1 MNTAITNSSSHWNV
15 GGWTVGSNV
24 KDIEFIDTV
33 IELVKNKINLDQ
45 TRIYSSGMSNG
56 GFMSYHL
63 LAI

>member
-33 IELVKNKINLDQ
+33 IELVKNKINL
-45 TRIYSSGMSNG
+45 
-56 GFMSYHL
+56 
-63 LAI
+63 

>member
-33 IELVKNKINLDQ
+33 IELIKNKINEN
-45 TRIYSSGMSNG
+45 MSFPRVMLG
-56 GFMSYHL
+56 
-63 LAI
+63 